1 MELIKN
7 KNQEDENYQENTSKN
22 TLVSKKNKKNDHCQE
37 LKNIAYKTMLL
48 NGNDI
53 NPKHNKSNSSLK
65 ISNFLEDELNAN
77 KKETWS
83 KLDKTQ
89 KIIKLNNY
97 ATKLQ
102 TKYSLTTLEY
112 ENLKKYLIKCIDRKS
127 LLKSKELIYDKNTGT
142 IENIPFL
149 IFNETSRVFILKKD
163 DKHIS
168 TIKCLPQDKKSKS
181 KTIKNN

>member
-1 MELIKN
+1 MR
-7 KNQEDENYQENTSKN
+7 DCCSVSK
-22 TLVSKKNKKNDHCQE
+22 KKNKKNDHCQE

-89 KIIKLNNY
+89 KIIK
-97 ATKLQ
+97 
-102 TKYSLTTLEY
+102 
-112 ENLKKYLIKCIDRKS
+112 I
-127 LLKSKELIYDKNTGT
+127 
-142 IENIPFL
+142 
-149 IFNETSRVFILKKD
+149 IFEHKTSITF
-163 DKHIS
+163 
-168 TIKCLPQDKKSKS
+168 
-181 KTIKNN
+181 